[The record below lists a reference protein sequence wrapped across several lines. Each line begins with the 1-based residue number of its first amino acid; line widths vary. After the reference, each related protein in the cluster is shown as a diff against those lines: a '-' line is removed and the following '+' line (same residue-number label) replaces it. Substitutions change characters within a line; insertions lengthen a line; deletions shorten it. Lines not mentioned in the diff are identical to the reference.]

1 MNIRQKLY
9 SLGVIAVLGITTLL
23 ISSNYFTKTTAELTR
38 AASIINKLEIHLL
51 NLRRNEKD
59 FLLRHD
65 MKYLDRFKENSR
77 AFLSLESELSA
88 ILTSNQL
95 GSSEDLKNDLVSYK
109 SGFEKLVSAYM
120 ELGLDKD
127 SGLFGKYYNLFNAIY
142 KTADTETQLA
152 LIDFD
157 KNVLN
162 GTIKISYQ
170 VEVYDS
176 LITDAKTLTQQ
187 ELKIGL
193 KYDEGL
199 LGETR
204 NLSHNVESQFKNFSE
219 TLTEE
224 IASKRTSITMFENGI
239 TIIVTFAIIALI
251 FQISRSIN
259 SRVSRIQSVIQKIS
273 ATNNIGLRSEME
285 GKDELASISQH
296 FNQLLDKFESLIS
309 GSQTKSSQLTLSTT
323 EMHRELEDVVR
334 HFNAQAEHTTMM
346 ATSVQEMVSAIR
358 EISESTNIAVEGVQ
372 QASNNAESG
381 RQVVELTVNNIVQLS
396 NTLESSQNSISSL
409 NNYVE
414 KIGGTVNIIQD
425 IAEQTNLLALNAAIE
440 AARAGEQGRG
450 FAVVA
455 DEVRSLA
462 TRTHESTEDITKVV
476 SAIQNQMGLVIK
488 DIEQCN
494 QQSHETLTDSRK
506 LDDSLSLILSDMSNI
521 QTNSERIASAIEE
534 QGIVMNQVGESITE
548 LNSISDENMHSAKK
562 VMSEVDIVSQQA
574 RDMDQAVSEFTT
586 KK

>member
-65 MKYLDRFKENSR
+65 MKYLDRFKENSQ

-259 SRVSRIQSVIQKIS
+259 SRVSRIQAVIQKIS

-296 FNQLLDKFESLIS
+296 FNQLLDKFETLIS

>member
-259 SRVSRIQSVIQKIS
+259 SRVSRIQAVIQKIS

-296 FNQLLDKFESLIS
+296 FNQLLDKFETLIS